1 VFADNGL
8 SKVWTLT
15 ALMVACCMLAP
26 TDAPAQ
32 SRSSL
37 QRRLSNIEAN
47 KAATQRRLRAAKAEQ
62 LNARNELTVAQ
73 RELAKAEQQL
83 KQAEWQLA
91 NTRSTIRK
99 VKQELENTKNTLQ
112 RHQKELH
119 KRMVVTYKAGTP
131 SYIEVLLNATDFN
144 DFATRADLTRRMAEE
159 DSRLLQA
166 MLDYQKHRET
176 QKGQLRAKE
185 SEQVELRKK
194 VTAERN
200 TVAIRKRTADGLV
213 KKANSDR
220 ATAERQMA
228 EWDAAS
234 RAIENMLANM
244 RSGSGIAGAYKG
256 EFAGTLAWPMS
267 GRISSPFGMRTHPIT
282 GRYKLHTGMDIA
294 RSSGTPIRAAA
305 KGRVVFAGWKGAYG
319 VTVIID
325 HGSGIATLYGHCQS
339 GSIRVF
345 TGQTVSRGQTIARCG
360 STGWSTGPHLHFEVR
375 RNGQPRN
382 PADYL

>member
-1 VFADNGL
+1 MPAQSTSRSL
-8 SKVWTLT
+8 WTLT
-15 ALMVACCMLAP
+15 ALLVACCILAP
-26 TDAPAQ
+26 ADAPAQ
-32 SRSSL
+32 SRSAL
-37 QRRLSNIEAN
+37 RRRLSNIEAN

-62 LNARNELTVAQ
+62 LTARNDLTVAQ
-73 RELAKAEQQL
+73 RELAKAERRL

-99 VKQELENTKNTLQ
+99 VKKELENTNNTLY
-112 RHQKELH
+112 RHQTELQ
-119 KRMVVTYKAGTP
+119 KRMLVTYKAGTP

-144 DFATRADLTRRMAEE
+144 DFATRADLNQRMAGE
-159 DSRLLQA
+159 DTRLLQA
-166 MLDYQKHRET
+166 MLDYQKRRET
-176 QKGQLRAKE
+176 QKGQLRVKE
-185 SEQVELRKK
+185 TEQVSLRKK
-194 VTAERN
+194 VTSERN
-200 TVAIRKRTADGLV
+200 AVATRKRTADTLL

-234 RAIENMLANM
+234 RSIENMLANM
-244 RSGSGIAGAYKG
+244 RSGSGLAGAYKG
-256 EFAGTLAWPMS
+256 EFAGTLGWPMS
-267 GRISSPFGMRTHPIT
+267 GRVSSSFGMRTHPIT

-294 RSSGTPIRAAA
+294 HSSGAPINAAG

-339 GSIRVF
+339 GSIRVC
-345 TGQTVSRGQTIARCG
+345 TGQIVSRGQTIARCG

-375 RNGQPRN
+375 HNGRPRN
-382 PADYL
+382 PANYL